1 MAKKRLKWTKK
12 IKCLKDKIAFHTDGL
27 KKCIRCRNAVRSGY
41 TALETLNKKL
51 DLIEKEILLLNEEL
65 DRP

>member
-27 KKCIRCRNAVRSGY
+27 KKCIRCRNAVRSSCA
-41 TALETLNKKL
+41 ALKTLNKDL
-51 DLIEKEILLLNEEL
+51 DLIEKEILSLN
-65 DRP
+65 DK